1 MTPCAPANNPR
12 QRQRERSAVRRLAR
26 VRQAVPSDAA
36 ALVEL
41 VAAVTAEP
49 GGWYGEPGRWT
60 AAGAAE
66 LIESACR
73 DGGKAILV
81 AEVDGQ
87 LVAQLCMEVDR
98 HPGSSH
104 VADVSVMVAAA
115 RRRCG
120 IATALM
126 AAAESVA
133 AASQLAKIELHVRP
147 RTRRRSRSTRS
158 SDTAA
163 RASVARTISCVAGRL
178 LISSSWRRC
187 SVSDPRSVER
197 AHGPECVCV
206 RCRGFEPGNE
216 FARLGGQAR
225 ATHGAYAELD
235 PRATAIAET
244 LAAIAPAYREADEPL
259 IRLTAGVLARIEAAH
274 QWLAEQPI
282 GIFKDAAGELQ
293 PVLRALSTWENTA
306 GRFLGMLG
314 CSPVTRAQL
323 GVDIAVARRTQTL
336 TEMHAG
342 AKLEQLEERDEGES

>member
-147 RTRRRSRSTRS
+147 EN
-158 SDTAA
+158 A
-163 RASVARTISCVAGRL
+163 
-178 LISSSWRRC
+178 
-187 SVSDPRSVER
+187 
-197 AHGPECVCV
+197 
-206 RCRGFEPGNE
+206 
-216 FARLGGQAR
+216 
-225 ATHGAYAELD
+225 
-235 PRATAIAET
+235 
-244 LAAIAPAYREADEPL
+244 AAIALYAKLGYRREGL
-259 IRLTAGVLARIEAAH
+259 RRAH
-274 QWLAEQPI
+274 YQ
-282 GIFKDAAGELQ
+282 
-293 PVLRALSTWENTA
+293 LRGGTLVDLVVMAK
-306 GRFLGMLG
+306 
-314 CSPVTRAQL
+314 VL
-323 GVDIAVARRTQTL
+323 GV
-336 TEMHAG
+336 
-342 AKLEQLEERDEGES
+342 